1 VRSLATSEPAT
12 ALSRDP
18 GEFPVF
24 LRDGKTLALVRGKQ
38 LVVRP
43 WHVNGGRFEIG
54 AERVVTQLTFGSGW
68 TYGSPYDAAD
78 GGRFLAIVRTE
89 DAPPPRVRVILGWD
103 HEVTR
108 LGRENRT
115 AQ

>member
-1 VRSLATSEPAT
+1 M
-12 ALSRDP
+12 
-18 GEFPVF
+18 
-24 LRDGKTLALVRGKQ
+24 
-38 LVVRP
+38 
-43 WHVNGGRFEIG
+43 
-54 AERVVTQLTFGSGW
+54 TQLTFGSGG
-68 TYGSPYDAAD
+68 TYGSPDDVAE

-89 DAPPPRVRVILGWD
+89 DAPPPRVRVVLGWD